1 MRNSLV
7 VVRIDNIYIYNIYT
21 AECIEL
27 STVGLAPAR
36 PNYGQV
42 CVRVCRGVASRIS
55 LVRPHSQATVVYARI
70 ARSHPLLPS
79 YAYFGTKILVRP
91 WPDWPDWLLR
101 P

>member
-36 PNYGQV
+36 PNYAQNN
-42 CVRVCRGVASRIS
+42 ASMSIMIVW
-55 LVRPHSQATVVYARI
+55 LNHTV
-70 ARSHPLLPS
+70 
-79 YAYFGTKILVRP
+79 ILYTFF
-91 WPDWPDWLLR
+91 WTLHL
-101 P
+101 